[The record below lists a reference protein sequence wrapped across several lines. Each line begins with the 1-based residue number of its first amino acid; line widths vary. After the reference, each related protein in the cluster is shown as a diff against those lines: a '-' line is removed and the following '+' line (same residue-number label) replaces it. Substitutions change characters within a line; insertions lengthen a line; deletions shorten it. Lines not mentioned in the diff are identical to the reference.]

1 MSGGGKV
8 IAKGRPR
15 PSILAIDPGPT
26 HSAYVWW
33 EGGKP
38 MSFAK
43 TENSELRAI
52 LKTSEPSEITAIEMI
67 ASYGMAVGR
76 EIFETAVWIGRFQ
89 ECCANPSDVQLIF
102 RKDVKLYWCG
112 TTKAK
117 DANIRQA
124 LLDHFGPQGT
134 KKAPGIL
141 YGVKA
146 DVWSAV
152 AIAAMLA
159 FMNR

>member
-1 MSGGGKV
+1 M

-33 EGGKP
+33 EDGKP
-38 MSFAK
+38 SSFAK

-89 ECCANPSDVQLIF
+89 ECCANPSGVQLIF
-102 RKDVKLYWCG
+102 RKDVKLHWCG

-124 LLDHFGPQGT
+124 LLDYFGPQGT

-159 FMNR
+159 LRNR